1 MFFFANILCFFGIF
15 ATMNLLIGAA
25 TNDEVLVENLT
36 ACDVLITG
44 IGMVNTSI
52 ELSRCL
58 SNKKPDLVI
67 NIGVAGSFNKSLPLG
82 GVFEITKDTFSE
94 LGVENNSHF
103 LTFNEIGLNVR
114 NSISSKSITNL
125 PSASSIT
132 VNTVHG
138 NKENI
143 SSVYD
148 KFKPD
153 LESME
158 GAACMFVCDNF
169 KIPCLQIRAI
179 SNYVEERNKSKW
191 DLPLAIQQLNIE
203 TRKIIEEL

>member
-1 MFFFANILCFFGIF
+1 
-15 ATMNLLIGAA
+15 MNLLIVAA

-82 GVFEITKDTFSE
+82 GVFEIIKDTFSE

-103 LTFNEIGLNVR
+103 F
-114 NSISSKSITNL
+114 SSKSITNL